1 MTENATLAPENTVAL
16 WNGFKLPRRSLGSPI
31 LPPQFTR
38 LSEGAQD
45 CVAPVHTYATVEVK
59 TAGLIMDLEARLNEL
74 SKVVRE
80 HREVLL
86 TEEAA
91 KTALVMPF
99 LQALG
104 YNVFNPSEVVP
115 EFTCDV
121 GIKKGEKVD
130 YAICDG
136 GKVTILIEC
145 KPANSELSV
154 KHASQLFRYFA
165 TTDARL
171 ALLTNGVVYQFYS
184 DIDTPNKMDD
194 KPFFTLQLDA
204 IKKPDLKTLER
215 FAKPTFNID
224 QIVQEAGNL
233 KMQSL
238 VYKELQKEFQEPS
251 DEFVRLIATKVHDGR
266 LITAIRDNFK
276 ALIVASVSSLIRDR
290 VTERLT
296 SALTASNPSE
306 EEESETDTGVEE
318 ATFTSEDEVAGFN
331 IVRAI
336 GAKLVS
342 PKRIGMRDAKS
353 YCAVLLDDNNRKT
366 IARLHFNS
374 PTSRYFGTFAG
385 KDETR
390 HSVTDP
396 VDIYQHDAA
405 ILARI
410 EELSGAKA

>member
-1 MTENATLAPENTVAL
+1 
-16 WNGFKLPRRSLGSPI
+16 
-31 LPPQFTR
+31 
-38 LSEGAQD
+38 
-45 CVAPVHTYATVEVK
+45 
-59 TAGLIMDLEARLNEL
+59 MDLEARVAEL
-74 SKVVRE
+74 AKVVRE

-104 YNVFNPSEVVP
+104 YNVFNPAEVVP

-136 GKVTILIEC
+136 GKVSMLVEC
-145 KPANSELSV
+145 KPANSELNLN
-154 KHASQLFRYFA
+154 HASQLFRYFA
-165 TTDARL
+165 TTDARV
-171 ALLTNGVVYQFYS
+171 AVLTNGVVYKFFS
-184 DIDTPNKMDD
+184 DIDSPNKMDD

-204 IKKPDLKTLER
+204 VRKSDLRTLER
-215 FAKPTFNID
+215 FTKQAFDIA
-224 QIVQEAGNL
+224 QIVEEAGNL

-238 VYKELQKEFQEPS
+238 VSKELQKEFQEPS
-251 DEFVRLIATKVHDGR
+251 DELVRLIAGRVHNGR
-266 LITAIRDNFK
+266 LTTAIRDHFK
-276 ALIVASVSSLIRDR
+276 ALIVNSISSLIRDR

-296 SALTASNPSE
+296 SALTASTPTE
-306 EEESETDTGVEE
+306 EEPESAGAAEE
-318 ATFTSEDEVAGFN
+318 PTLTTEEEISGFN

-342 PKRIGMRDAKS
+342 PKRIVMRDAKS
-353 YCAVLLDDNNRKT
+353 YCAVLLDDNNRKA

-385 KDETR
+385 KEETR
-390 HSVTDP
+390 HPVTDP

-405 ILARI
+405 ILKRI
-410 EELSGAKA
+410 EELTAS